1 MRSFLSSSVL
11 LLALLPLCAQSLCAQ
26 GPTPRET
33 DAFVTEHCITCHGGD
48 TTKGKLDLTRP
59 AADAVQELWRWSRM
73 RERVRTREMPP
84 PEADGPA
91 DADRAAFVAALGARL
106 AREVPALR
114 RDPGRVTV
122 RRLSRAQWENT
133 VRDLFGVSVSTAAF
147 PSDDLGYGFDTI
159 GDALTF
165 STLHLEKYLAAAREV
180 ALAVFDD
187 DDPEHPTVRRFEAES
202 MVLTSGSGARM
213 DGDTANLYTKAVLE
227 QIVRL
232 PRDGV
237 YRVRIMAGAD
247 QAGDEPA
254 RMVVRLDGRDLGSF
268 EVEQRRLGV
277 FDLTPPLPGGERRFG
292 LAFVNDF
299 YDPKNADRARRDRN
313 LYIDWIE
320 VVGPCDARPEPPA
333 QQWLHAPL
341 STGGNDAAKLRA
353 FVRTLLAAAWR
364 RPVTEDEVER
374 LHRLGDGV
382 LRSGLPMRA
391 ASRLV
396 LQAALTSPNFLFR
409 LETGGVEGRIGD
421 VVPLS
426 GSAIATRLS
435 YFLWASTPDQRLLE
449 LGEKGALA
457 DPAVLRAEVQRLLA
471 DPRAESLATDFA
483 AQWLELKSL
492 PDRTPDPARFPG
504 FDDAMRQSLRR
515 ETELLFFAILR
526 EERDVR
532 DLLDCD
538 FTHVDSRLAAFYGID
553 LPESAQAFV
562 RVPLPGALRE
572 RGGVLGHGSVLALTS
587 NPTRTS
593 PVKRGK
599 WILENLLG
607 QPPPPP
613 PPGNDTLANEAAI
626 DSSKTF
632 RQQLAQHRER
642 AACAVCHVRM
652 DTLGLVLERY
662 DPIGRYRE
670 RDAGGVIDCSG
681 ELPANVRIEG
691 LSGLKRV
698 LAADPAFVHT
708 VARKLFVY
716 ALGRDLRP
724 IDRLRLDHRVEA
736 LLARGRVTVHDLVW
750 LVVQDEAFALVVEN
764 AR

>member
-1 MRSFLSSSVL
+1 MQP
-11 LLALLPLCAQSLCAQ
+11 LLASFVLPLASLCAQ
-26 GPTPRET
+26 EPAPRET
-33 DAFVTEHCITCHGGD
+33 DAFVTEHCITCHGRD
-48 TTKGKLDLTRP
+48 AAKGKLDLTRTAP
-59 AADAVQELWRWSRM
+59 DAVQELWRWSRM

-84 PEADGPA
+84 PDADRPTDADGPS
-91 DADRAAFVAALGARL
+91 DADRAAFVAAVGARL

-114 RDPGRVTV
+114 PDPGRVTV

-180 ALAVFDD
+180 ALAVFDGE
-187 DDPEHPTVRRFEAES
+187 DPEQPTVRRFEAES
-202 MVLTSGSGARM
+202 MALASGSGARM
-213 DGDTANLYTKAVLE
+213 AGDAANLYTNAVLE
-227 QIVRL
+227 QVVRL

-254 RMVVRLDGRDLGSF
+254 MMVVRLDGRDLTSF

-277 FDLTPPLPGGERRFG
+277 FHLTAPLLGTELRFG

-299 YDPKNADRARRDRN
+299 YDPQNADRARRDRN
-313 LYIDWIE
+313 LYIDWLEI
-320 VVGPCDARPEPPA
+320 VGPCDARPENPA
-333 QQWLHAPL
+333 QRWLRAPL
-341 STGGNDAAKLRA
+341 ATSGNDGPKLRA
-353 FVRTLLAAAWR
+353 FVRTLLAATWR
-364 RPVTEDEVER
+364 RPPTADEVAC

-382 LRSGLPMRA
+382 LREGLPMHA
-391 ASRLV
+391 ALRLV
-396 LQAALTSPNFLFR
+396 LQAALCSPNFLFR
-409 LETGGVEGRIGD
+409 LEPGGVEGRAGD
-421 VVPLS
+421 VVSLS
-426 GSAIATRLS
+426 GVALASRLS
-435 YFLWASTPDQRLLE
+435 YFLWASTPDQRLRE
-449 LGEKGALA
+449 LGVNGELA
-457 DPAVLRAEVQRLLA
+457 DRAVLQAEVQRLLA

-515 ETELLFFAILR
+515 ETELLFLAILR
-526 EERDVR
+526 EDRDVR

-538 FTHVDSRLAAFYGID
+538 FTHVDARLAAHYGVA
-553 LPESAQAFV
+553 LPQSAQGFV
-562 RVPLPGALRE
+562 RVSLPEALRE
-572 RGGVLGHGSVLALTS
+572 RGGVLGQGSVLAVTS

-626 DSSKTF
+626 DSSRTF

-642 AACAVCHVRM
+642 ATCAVCHVRM
-652 DTLGLVLERY
+652 DTLGLALERY

-681 ELPANVRIEG
+681 ELPGNVRIEG
-691 LSGLKRV
+691 LAGLKRV

-708 VARKLFVY
+708 LARKLFVY

-724 IDRLRLDHRVEA
+724 VDWLRLDQRVEQ
-736 LLARGRVTVHDLVW
+736 LLARGRVTVSDLVW
-750 LVVQDEAFALVVEN
+750 LVVQDEAFVSRVVEK